1 MKKTICVLLL
11 FTLVLTLCSCSM
23 YGLDEQEA
31 STTTAPNIVI
41 VNDTTTATVE
51 NSTEASVVTPSQSAQ
66 TNPATTTR
74 NDNNANDNAQT
85 TLDAQQESIRNL
97 ETYYTDNPD
106 NKYIRTVSD
115 RFGVDRN
122 CLVAFVRANS
132 KTPGA
137 TVLQFRGNRDSNG
150 NLITTA
156 DELVYVYDVLDS
168 GEIKKTNKDGSDT
181 LGYTQLAGKAAYL
194 LVEKYIMPDIE
205 KFKKNNRLEG

>member
-1 MKKTICVLLL
+1 MKKTICLLLL
-11 FTLVLTLCSCSM
+11 FGIVLTMCSCSM

-74 NDNNANDNAQT
+74 NDNNANDNTQT

-106 NKYIRTVSD
+106 NKYIVAVSD
-115 RFGVDRN
+115 RFGVNRN
-122 CLVAFVRANS
+122 CLVAFVRKNS
-132 KTPGA
+132 GTPGA
-137 TVLQFRGNRDSNG
+137 TVLQFKGNRDSNG

-156 DELVYVYDVLDS
+156 DELTYVYDVLDT
-168 GEIKKTNKDGSDT
+168 GDIKKTNKDGSDT
-181 LGYTQLAGKAAYL
+181 VGYTKISGRAAYY
-194 LVEKYIMPDIE
+194 LVENYIMPKIDE
-205 KFKKNNRLEG
+205 FKKNNRLEG

>member
-1 MKKTICVLLL
+1 
-11 FTLVLTLCSCSM
+11 M

-74 NDNNANDNAQT
+74 NDNNANDNTQT

-106 NKYIRTVSD
+106 NKYIVAVSD
-115 RFGVDRN
+115 RFGVNKN
-122 CLVAFVRANS
+122 CLVAFVRKNS
-132 KTPGA
+132 GTPGA
-137 TVLQFRGNRDSNG
+137 TVLQFKGNRDSNG

-156 DELVYVYDVLDS
+156 DELTYVYDVLDT
-168 GEIKKTNKDGSDT
+168 GDIKKTNKDGSDT
-181 LGYTQLAGKAAYL
+181 VGYTKISGRAAYY
-194 LVEKYIMPDIE
+194 LVENYIMPKIDE
-205 KFKKNNRLEG
+205 FKKNNRLEG